1 MINVTT
7 QRDSDESP
15 HAFSAGLSQWN
26 LKECASFDSPLH
38 QHCADPP
45 AIFRAICFIFAMCCF
60 AFAFR
65 IPMEFSN

>member
-15 HAFSAGLSQWN
+15 HAFNAGLSQWN
-26 LKECASFDSPLH
+26 LKERASFDSPLH
-38 QHCADPP
+38 QHCAHPP
-45 AIFRAICFIFAMCCF
+45 AIFRAICFIFTMYCF